1 MNDNQGSL
9 QKALSQNWGLTDTQ
23 TLQMEDLRKALQ
35 IRIAQMLQDDL
46 HALVQAMYRLDID
59 ENKFHAAM
67 AAPGLDRQVSSLSD
81 LIIEREIQRIEFR
94 ERFRN
99 NPS

>member
-9 QKALSQNWGLTDTQ
+9 RKVLSKNWGLSDTQ

-35 IRIAQMLQDDL
+35 AKITEMLQNDL
-46 HALVQAMYRLDID
+46 HALVQAMYRLDIN
-59 ENKFHAAM
+59 ETKFHAAM
-67 AAPGLDRQVSSLSD
+67 AAPGLDQQASSLSD